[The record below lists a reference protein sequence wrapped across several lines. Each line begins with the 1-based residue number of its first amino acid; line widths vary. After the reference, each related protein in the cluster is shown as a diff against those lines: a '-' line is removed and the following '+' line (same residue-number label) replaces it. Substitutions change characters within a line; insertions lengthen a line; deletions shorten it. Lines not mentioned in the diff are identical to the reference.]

1 VRQAHRGK
9 GFDPQIVEARR
20 VLIYVAVLFATL
32 AAFAAGAAGAS
43 FAALGV
49 GIAVIVGFIWFCVSS
64 GLSLFG
70 P

>member
-1 VRQAHRGK
+1 M
-9 GFDPQIVEARR
+9 
-20 VLIYVAVLFATL
+20 LIYVAVLFATL

-49 GIAVIVGFIWFCVSS
+49 AIAVIVGVGWFCVSS

>member
-1 VRQAHRGK
+1 MVRV
-9 GFDPQIVEARR
+9 FDPQIVEARR

-32 AAFAAGAAGAS
+32 AAVAAGAAGAS

-49 GIAVIVGFIWFCVSS
+49 AIAVIVGFVWFCVSS

>member
-1 VRQAHRGK
+1 
-9 GFDPQIVEARR
+9 

-32 AAFAAGAAGAS
+32 AAVAAGAS

-49 GIAVIVGFIWFCVSS
+49 AIAVIVGFVWFCVSS

>member
-49 GIAVIVGFIWFCVSS
+49 AIAVIVGFVWFCVSS